1 MADGALLDVRDLAVQ
16 FHVGGRLLGGSRLL
30 HAVNGVDLTLRPGE
44 CLGLVGES
52 GCGKSTVAL
61 AILGL
66 VPATRGA
73 ITVDGMEI
81 GTDAS
86 IDRRRIA
93 RTVQMVFQD
102 PYASLNPRQTV
113 RRTLADPLRLH
124 GITNGGEVE
133 DRVADIMARVGLTP
147 DHADRYPH
155 EFSGGQRQRIGI
167 ARALILRPK
176 LVICDEPVSALD
188 VSIRAQIINLLLEL
202 KESLGLSYLMIS
214 HDLGVVEHMSDRV
227 AVMYFGKIV
236 ETGEWRA
243 IFERPSHPYTRA
255 LIAAIPD
262 AFAPAGAAADK
273 VKGEIPSPFNPP
285 TGCAFHPRCPIM
297 VDKCRAAPGPELAAI
312 ADGHKVSCWRAE
324 VGASDRLPA
333 VL

>member
-1 MADGALLDVRDLAVQ
+1 MGDETLLKVENLSVQ
-16 FHVGGRLLGGSRLL
+16 FHVGGGFFGGGARRLR
-30 HAVNGVDLTLRPGE
+30 AVSGVDLTLRAGE

-66 VPATRGA
+66 VATTGGA
-73 ITVDGMEI
+73 ITVDGMTIDE
-81 GTDAS
+81 TAS
-86 IDRRRIA
+86 IDRHSLA
-93 RTVQMVFQD
+93 RSVQMVFQD

-124 GITNGGEVE
+124 GVTNRGETE
-133 DRVADIMARVGLTP
+133 DRVADMLRRVGLTA
-147 DHADRYPH
+147 DQADRYPH

-227 AVMYFGKIV
+227 AVMYLGKIV
-236 ETGEWRA
+236 ETGDWRS
-243 IFERPSHPYTRA
+243 IFERPSHPYTRG

-262 AFAPAGAAADK
+262 PFAPAGAAADK

-285 TGCAFHPRCPIM
+285 TGCAFHPRCPIA
-297 VDKCRAAPGPELAAI
+297 VDKCRVEPGPELAEI
-312 ADGHKVSCWRAE
+312 ADGHKVSCWRA
-324 VGASDRLPA
+324 
-333 VL
+333 